1 MNGLDPKNDIY
12 KRFEGYDAIPPKK
25 NGDYAFLLHLIKSL
39 KSKGKACIVLP
50 LGVLFRG
57 NAEAEIRKKIIQ
69 KGYIKGIIGL
79 TANLFYGTG
88 IAASLIMSLTKKMLI
103 KEKAFL

>member
-1 MNGLDPKNDIY
+1 MNGIDPEHDIY

-25 NGDYAFLLHLIKSL
+25 NGDFAFLLHLIKSL

-57 NAEAEIRKKIIQ
+57 NAEAEIRKQIIKRVISKPLLVCRPTCFTEQ
-69 KGYIKGIIGL
+69 
-79 TANLFYGTG
+79 A
-88 IAASLIMSLTKKMLI
+88 
-103 KEKAFL
+103 